1 MMQQQRCALFFFFKG
16 IQKKKAV
23 DGIRPEWKEKAF
35 KTKSQLRLCLWVT
48 YL

>member
-1 MMQQQRCALFFFFKG
+1 MALFRIQCSNKDVHFFFFKG

-35 KTKSQLRLCLWVT
+35 KTKNLS
-48 YL
+48 